1 MKLKKMDKNLIYAFI
16 TIGIIILNI
25 FLVYKPIKNKETR
38 LLNQIKVIKKLEKE
52 KLQDDKKYLK
62 SENLIMEVDNY
73 FKDSGMIECIKSN
86 QEEDRY
92 SIDVEVNGNKDLIVG
107 KIMEMEKLDED
118 MRIEN
123 LCMKNLDGQNINCKL
138 KINTK

>member
-1 MKLKKMDKNLIYAFI
+1 MKFKKIDKNLIYAFI

-73 FKDSGMIECIKSN
+73 FKDSGMIEYIKSN
-86 QEEDRY
+86 QEEGRY

-123 LCMKNLDGQNINCKL
+123 LCMKNIDGQNINCKL
-138 KINTK
+138 KINIK

>member
-1 MKLKKMDKNLIYAFI
+1 MKFKKIDKNLIYVFI

-52 KLQDDKKYLK
+52 KVQDDKKYLK

-73 FKDSGMIECIKSN
+73 FKDSGMIEYIKSN
-86 QEEDRY
+86 QEEGRY

-123 LCMKNLDGQNINCKL
+123 LCMKNIDGQNINCKL

>member
-1 MKLKKMDKNLIYAFI
+1 MKFKKIDKNLIYAFI

-73 FKDSGMIECIKSN
+73 FKDSGMIEYIKCN
-86 QEEDRY
+86 QEEGRY

-123 LCMKNLDGQNINCKL
+123 LCMKNIDGQNINCKL